1 MYRPEIITQNLL
13 HLLGWRQNYNT
24 ADFAIADTLTQS
36 ESGQYFQDI
45 HPLLTLDNIK
55 SIAPDFKSIVLI
67 EWSETT
73 QYRKGDRRKSD
84 NVDYRAKV
92 DNIGKVPE
100 TSPNE
105 WELFDP
111 FNEWL
116 ENKTKASILNA
127 VQTFF
132 SDKII
137 ETTAKSILENKIL
150 FDGSGRL
157 TDLVQNSNNLV
168 GFEIIPIRSKG
179 VTLKIE
185 KIGTQFKGTGEMKLY
200 LFHTSNAES
209 IKEITLTRTKDG
221 AMEWF
226 SQTDLVLPYVSDTN
240 DAGGSWFLCYDQ
252 SELGTMQA
260 IFKSRDWSKTPCDT
274 CNREEYQSWSIWSKY
289 LEVHPFRVASAALDF
304 NNDFNSD
311 FASPGLELWD
321 IERNVYTYDSNYG
334 LNLQI
339 TMECDLT
346 DIITEQRKAFQ
357 NVIGLQVASDFIREM
372 AYNSNYRINRTQQ
385 NFTRMELLYELDGDS
400 QSPKKSGINYK
411 LNRAM
416 QALKM
421 DTTGI
426 NRVCMPCK
434 SEGLRYRTI

>member
-1 MYRPEIITQNLL
+1 MYRAELITQNLL

-24 ADFAIADTLTQS
+24 AEFAIADTLTQS

-45 HPLLTLDNIK
+45 HPLITLDNVK
-55 SIAPDFKSIVLI
+55 AIAPDFKSIVLD

-73 QYRKGDRRKSD
+73 QYRKGNRRSNN

-132 SDKII
+132 SDKMI
-137 ETTAKSILENKIL
+137 ETTAKSLLENKIL

-157 TDLVQNSNNLV
+157 TDLIQNSNHLV
-168 GFEIIPIRSKG
+168 GFEITPIRSKG
-179 VTLKIE
+179 ITLKIE
-185 KIGTQFKGTGEMKLY
+185 RIGTQFKGTGEMKLY
-200 LFHTSNAES
+200 LFHSSSSEPV
-209 IKEITLTRTKDG
+209 KEITITRTKDG
-221 AMEWF
+221 AMEW
-226 SQTDLVLPYVSDTN
+226 SMQNDLILPYVSDSN

-252 SELGTMQA
+252 RELGTMQA
-260 IFKSRDWSKTPCDT
+260 IFKSRDWSKAPCDT

-289 LEVHPFRVASAALDF
+289 LEVHPFRTTVE
-304 NNDFNSD
+304 N
-311 FASPGLELWD
+311 PGDMLEID
-321 IERNVYTYDSNYG
+321 RNVYTYDSNYG

-346 DIITEQRKAFQ
+346 DTITEQRKAFQ

-372 AYNSNYRINRTQQ
+372 AYNPNYRINRAQQ

-426 NRVCMPCK
+426 NRICMPCK

>member
-1 MYRPEIITQNLL
+1 MYRPDIITQNLL

-45 HPLLTLDNIK
+45 HPLLTLDSVK
-55 SIAPDFKSIVLI
+55 AIAPDFKSITLDT
-67 EWSETT
+67 WLETT
-73 QYRKGDRRKSD
+73 QYRKGDRRSYD

-132 SDKII
+132 SDKMI
-137 ETTAKSILENKIL
+137 ESTAKSILENKIL

-157 TDLVQNSNNLV
+157 TDLVQNADRLV
-168 GFEIIPIRSKG
+168 GFEITPIRSKG
-179 VTLKIE
+179 ITLKIE

-200 LFHTSNAES
+200 LFHSS
-209 IKEITLTRTKDG
+209 SPDPVKEITITRTKDG
-221 AMEWF
+221 AMEW
-226 SQTDLVLPYVSDTN
+226 STQNDLILPYVSETN

-252 SELGTMQA
+252 REIGNMQA

-274 CNREEYQSWSIWSKY
+274 CNRDEYQSWSIWSKY
-289 LEVHPFRVASAALDF
+289 LEVHPFR
-304 NNDFNSD
+304 NQIET
-311 FASPGLELWD
+311 PGQMPE
-321 IERNVYTYDSNYG
+321 IETNVYTYDSNYG

-372 AYNSNYRINRTQQ
+372 AYNPQYRINRTQQ

>member
-24 ADFAIADTLTQS
+24 AEFAIADTLTQS

-45 HPLLTLDNIK
+45 HPLITLDNVK
-55 SIAPDFKSIVLI
+55 AIAPDFKSIVLTG
-67 EWSETT
+67 WSETT
-73 QYRKGDRRKSD
+73 QYRKGDRRS
-84 NVDYRAKV
+84 NNNIDYRAKV

-105 WELFDP
+105 WELIDP

-132 SDKII
+132 SDKMI
-137 ETTAKSILENKIL
+137 ETTAKSLLENKVL

-157 TDLVQNSNNLV
+157 TDLIQNSNHLV
-168 GFEIIPIRSKG
+168 GFEITPIRSKG
-179 VTLKIE
+179 ITLKIE
-185 KIGTQFKGTGEMKLY
+185 RIGTQFKGTGEMKLY
-200 LFHTSNAES
+200 LFHTSSSEPV
-209 IKEITLTRTKDG
+209 KEIVITRTKDG
-221 AMEWF
+221 AMEW
-226 SQTDLVLPYVSDTN
+226 STQNDLILPYVSDSN

-252 SELGTMQA
+252 RELGTMQA

-289 LEVHPFRVASAALDF
+289 LEVHPFRTTVE
-304 NNDFNSD
+304 N
-311 FASPGLELWD
+311 PGDMLEID
-321 IERNVYTYDSNYG
+321 RNVYTYDSNYG

-346 DIITEQRKAFQ
+346 DTVTEQRKAFQ
-357 NVIGLQVASDFIREM
+357 NVIGLQVASDLIREM
-372 AYNSNYRINRTQQ
+372 AYNPNYRINRAQQ

-426 NRVCMPCK
+426 NRICMPCK

>member
-24 ADFAIADTLTQS
+24 AEFAIADTLTQS

-45 HPLLTLDNIK
+45 HPLITLDNVK
-55 SIAPDFKSIVLI
+55 AIAPDFKSIVLTG
-67 EWSETT
+67 WSETT
-73 QYRKGDRRKSD
+73 QYRKGDRRS
-84 NVDYRAKV
+84 NNNIDYRAKV

-132 SDKII
+132 SDKMI

-157 TDLVQNSNNLV
+157 TDLIQNSNHLV
-168 GFEIIPIRSKG
+168 GFEITPIRSKG
-179 VTLKIE
+179 ITLKIE
-185 KIGTQFKGTGEMKLY
+185 RIGTQFKGTGEMKLY
-200 LFHTSNAES
+200 LFHTSSSEPV
-209 IKEITLTRTKDG
+209 KEIVITRTKDG
-221 AMEWF
+221 AMEW
-226 SQTDLVLPYVSDTN
+226 STQNDLILPYVSDSN

-252 SELGTMQA
+252 RELGTMQA

-289 LEVHPFRVASAALDF
+289 LEVHPFRTTVE
-304 NNDFNSD
+304 N
-311 FASPGLELWD
+311 PGDMLEID
-321 IERNVYTYDSNYG
+321 RNVYTYDSNYG

-346 DIITEQRKAFQ
+346 DTVTEQRKAFQ
-357 NVIGLQVASDFIREM
+357 NVIGLQVASDLIREM
-372 AYNSNYRINRTQQ
+372 AYNPNYRINRAQQ

-426 NRVCMPCK
+426 NRICMPCK

>member
-45 HPLLTLDNIK
+45 HPLLTLDNVK
-55 SIAPDFKSIVLI
+55 AIAPDFKSISLSAWV
-67 EWSETT
+67 EAT
-73 QYRKGDRRKSD
+73 QYRKGDRRR
-84 NVDYRAKV
+84 NNNADYRAKV

-132 SDKII
+132 SDKMI

-157 TDLVQNSNNLV
+157 TDLVPNLNRLV
-168 GFEIIPIRSKG
+168 GFEITPIRSKG
-179 VTLKIE
+179 ITLKIE
-185 KIGTQFKGTGEMKLY
+185 RIGTQFKGTGEMKIY
-200 LFHTSNAES
+200 LFHSSSSEPV
-209 IKEITLTRTKDG
+209 KEITITRTKDG
-221 AMEWF
+221 AMEW
-226 SQTDLVLPYVSDTN
+226 SIQNDLILPYVSDSI

-252 SELGTMQA
+252 REIGTMQA

-274 CNREEYQSWSIWSKY
+274 CNREEHQSWSIWSKY
-289 LEVHPFRVASAALDF
+289 LEVHPFRTTVE
-304 NNDFNSD
+304 N
-311 FASPGLELWD
+311 PGDMLEID
-321 IERNVYTYDSNYG
+321 RNVYTYDSNYG

-346 DIITEQRKAFQ
+346 DTITEQRKAFQ

-372 AYNSNYRINRTQQ
+372 AYNPNFRINRTQQ
-385 NFTRMELLYELDGDS
+385 NFGRLELLYELDGDS
-400 QSPKKSGINYK
+400 QSVKKSGINYK

>member
-1 MYRPEIITQNLL
+1 MYRPETITQNLL

-24 ADFAIADTLTQS
+24 AEYAIADTLTQS

-45 HPLLTLDNIK
+45 HPLLTLDNVK
-55 SIAPDFKSIVLI
+55 AIAPDFKSIVLDTWL
-67 EWSETT
+67 EAT
-73 QYRKGDRRKSD
+73 QYRKGDRRSYD

-92 DNIGKVPE
+92 DNIGKAPE

-116 ENKTKASILNA
+116 ETKTKASILNA
-127 VQTFF
+127 IQTFF
-132 SDKII
+132 SDKLI
-137 ETTAKSILENKIL
+137 ETTAKSMLENKVL

-157 TDLVQNSNNLV
+157 TDLVPNLNRLV
-168 GFEIIPIRSKG
+168 GFEITPIRSKG
-179 VTLKIE
+179 ITLKIE

-200 LFHTSNAES
+200 LFHTSSSEP
-209 IKEITLTRTKDG
+209 IKEITITRTKDG
-221 AMEWF
+221 SMEWF
-226 SQTDLVLPYVSDTN
+226 NQTDLILPYVSDST

-252 SELGTMQA
+252 REIGDMEA
-260 IFKSRDWSKTPCDT
+260 IFKSRDWSQTPCDT
-274 CNREEYQSWSIWSKY
+274 CNRSEYQNWSIWSKY
-289 LEVHPFRVASAALDF
+289 LEVHPFRNEVET
-304 NNDFNSD
+304 
-311 FASPGLELWD
+311 PGEIPAID
-321 IERNVYTYDSNYG
+321 KNVYTYDTNYG
-334 LNLQI
+334 LNLQV

-346 DIITEQRKAFQ
+346 DIITEQRKLFQ

-372 AYNSNYRINRTQQ
+372 AYNPNCRINRVQQ
-385 NFTRMELLYELDGDS
+385 NFTKNELLYELDGDS

>member
-45 HPLLTLDNIK
+45 HPLLTLDNVK
-55 SIAPDFKSIVLI
+55 AIAPDFESISLSAWV
-67 EWSETT
+67 EAT
-73 QYRKGDRRKSD
+73 QYRKGDRRSD
-84 NVDYRAKV
+84 NNVDYRAKV

-132 SDKII
+132 SDKMI

-157 TDLVQNSNNLV
+157 TDLVPNLNRLV
-168 GFEIIPIRSKG
+168 GFEITPIRSKG
-179 VTLKIE
+179 ITLKIE
-185 KIGTQFKGTGEMKLY
+185 RIGTQFTGTGEMKLY
-200 LFHTSNAES
+200 LFHSSSSEPV
-209 IKEITLTRTKDG
+209 KEITITRTKDG
-221 AMEWF
+221 AMEW
-226 SQTDLVLPYVSDTN
+226 SLQNDLILPYVSDSI

-252 SELGTMQA
+252 REIGAMQA

-274 CNREEYQSWSIWSKY
+274 CNREEHQSWSIWSKY
-289 LEVHPFRVASAALDF
+289 LEVHPFRTTVE
-304 NNDFNSD
+304 N
-311 FASPGLELWD
+311 PGDMLEID
-321 IERNVYTYDSNYG
+321 KNVYTYDSNYG

-372 AYNSNYRINRTQQ
+372 AYNPQYRINRTQQ